1 MHRVSGKGP
10 AEPIPCHHSLPAQL
24 LRVNG
29 TPQRAMMVL
38 TATPSSRVGRR
49 FCGAAGN
56 ILLWSWSSVCLTSR
70 SCEVLCLA
78 LKMLAVARMEE
89 ELLLPLHTAEVLLL

>member
-1 MHRVSGKGP
+1 MMHRERDRP
-10 AEPIPCHHSLPAQL
+10 AEPIPCHHSLPVQL

-29 TPQRAMMVL
+29 THQRAVVVL

-56 ILLWSWSSVCLTSR
+56 ILLWSWSSVCLTPCR
-70 SCEVLCLA
+70 CEILCLA
-78 LKMLAVARMEE
+78 LKMLAVARMVEE
-89 ELLLPLHTAEVLLL
+89 MLLPLHTAEVQLL